1 MTAVLLHL
9 SDIHIKTPNDP
20 ILKRGESIAA
30 CLFSSLP
37 SASHLFIVVSGD
49 VAFSGEEEQYVLA
62 TDFLKRIQTAIQ
74 NETSIPV
81 SFVVVPGNHD
91 CDFNQDSGARKML
104 IKSLEGSDVSEID
117 PSIIDTCTAIQKP
130 FFKFREELEGNKE
143 VDDDLLWRSSRFNIG
158 IKILGFECLNVS
170 WVSKLR
176 EEPGRLYFPIDRY
189 SEKMT
194 NDVDVRI
201 LVLHHPLNWFNQS
214 IYRPFRTF
222 VRQLADIVI
231 SGHEHQGNVGIINDA
246 ETDKSAFVEG
256 CVLQGEKDPSDSSF
270 NVVVIDLSQ
279 GQFASTRYNWD
290 KSRYV
295 ETEEGSWSDYY
306 NLPAKRANPFAI
318 SESFQE
324 VLDDPGA
331 FFKHPGR
338 SNITL
343 SDIFI
348 YPDLQKVNGNGGTRR
363 KNFINSS
370 RLLSPDVTA
379 DGLLIEGEE
388 KAGCTSL
395 LYQLYR
401 QYHDRGFV
409 PLLLKGKDLKKTNDA
424 EIDALINRVVKVQY
438 SNAHITA
445 FEQLPSSQKLL
456 LLDDFDD
463 GPTKAAVA
471 RAGLLCALRKRFG
484 HLVVTVSEMFEVR
497 EMLDGDASRELI
509 SLEHYQLQPFGYA
522 RRSEL
527 IERWFSLGADGT
539 VDEANLISRC
549 DQAERLIDT
558 VMAKSV
564 IPSVPLYLL
573 TFLQSM
579 DAGRSGD
586 FKESALGYY
595 YQYLLTGAFQS
606 SGVKQDKLTEFF
618 QYSAHLA
625 WRFHLLNKRRA
636 LGN

>member
-30 CLFSSLP
+30 CLFSSLH
-37 SASHLFIVVSGD
+37 SASHLFIAVSGD

-91 CDFNQDSGARKML
+91 CDFNRDSGARKML

-158 IKILGFECLNVS
+158 GKILGFECLNVS

-222 VRQLADIVI
+222 VRQLADIII

-256 CVLQGEKDPSDSSF
+256 CVLQGEKDLSDSSF

-295 ETEEGSWSDYY
+295 ATEEGSWS
-306 NLPAKRANPFAI
+306 NTA
-318 SESFQE
+318 
-324 VLDDPGA
+324 
-331 FFKHPGR
+331 
-338 SNITL
+338 TL
-343 SDIFI
+343 
-348 YPDLQKVNGNGGTRR
+348 
-363 KNFINSS
+363 
-370 RLLSPDVTA
+370 
-379 DGLLIEGEE
+379 
-388 KAGCTSL
+388 
-395 LYQLYR
+395 
-401 QYHDRGFV
+401 
-409 PLLLKGKDLKKTNDA
+409 
-424 EIDALINRVVKVQY
+424 
-438 SNAHITA
+438 
-445 FEQLPSSQKLL
+445 KL
-456 LLDDFDD
+456 
-463 GPTKAAVA
+463 
-471 RAGLLCALRKRFG
+471 
-484 HLVVTVSEMFEVR
+484 
-497 EMLDGDASRELI
+497 
-509 SLEHYQLQPFGYA
+509 
-522 RRSEL
+522 
-527 IERWFSLGADGT
+527 
-539 VDEANLISRC
+539 
-549 DQAERLIDT
+549 
-558 VMAKSV
+558 
-564 IPSVPLYLL
+564 
-573 TFLQSM
+573 
-579 DAGRSGD
+579 
-586 FKESALGYY
+586 
-595 YQYLLTGAFQS
+595 
-606 SGVKQDKLTEFF
+606 
-618 QYSAHLA
+618 
-625 WRFHLLNKRRA
+625 
-636 LGN
+636 

>member
-1 MTAVLLHL
+1 MEQEKCLLRV
-9 SDIHIKTPNDP
+9 SKV
-20 ILKRGESIAA
+20 
-30 CLFSSLP
+30 P
-37 SASHLFIVVSGD
+37 S
-49 VAFSGEEEQYVLA
+49 
-62 TDFLKRIQTAIQ
+62 
-74 NETSIPV
+74 
-81 SFVVVPGNHD
+81 
-91 CDFNQDSGARKML
+91 
-104 IKSLEGSDVSEID
+104 VSEID

-143 VDDDLLWRSSRFNIG
+143 VDDDSLWRSSRFNIG

-246 ETDKSAFVEG
+246 ETDRGAFVEG

-295 ETEEGSWSDYY
+295 KTEEGSWSDYY

-331 FFKHPGR
+331 FFEHPGR

-586 FKESALGYY
+586 FKKCPRI
-595 YQYLLTGAFQS
+595 LLPVS
-606 SGVKQDKLTEFF
+606 SNRCFSKL
-618 QYSAHLA
+618 
-625 WRFHLLNKRRA
+625 WR
-636 LGN
+636 